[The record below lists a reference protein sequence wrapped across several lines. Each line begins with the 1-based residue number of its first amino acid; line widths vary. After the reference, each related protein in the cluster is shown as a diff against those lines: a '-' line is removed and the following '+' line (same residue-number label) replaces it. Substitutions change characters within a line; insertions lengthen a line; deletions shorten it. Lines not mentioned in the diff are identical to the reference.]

1 MFYAKKILHDFWS
14 ILAVLPVMSA
24 TLTGISLY
32 QSESTF
38 PVTRI
43 PTFYITLKARKT
55 AELYVLKIVF
65 PSWTPPP
72 SSQNPQLKI
81 KEVLHIHWK
90 KPLTQHKFF
99 QSIFHLYTQYTFS
112 VPFLYYR
119 HAVINYIVYISCQVV
134 ISYMFL
140 HFLSRCI

>member
-65 PSWTPPP
+65 PSWTSPLPPP
-72 SSQNPQLKI
+72 SSLKSRRRSVFMG
-81 KEVLHIHWK
+81 KNLHSID
-90 KPLTQHKFF
+90 KFF
-99 QSIFHLYTQYTFS
+99 MSIFHWPFS
-112 VPFLYYR
+112 FVFLLSFYFLFR
-119 HAVINYIVYISCQVV
+119 FFTIVTP
-134 ISYMFL
+134 
-140 HFLSRCI
+140 